1 MGVSEIAE
9 TSPFPGKLLP
19 FQGKAAKSSFASII
33 AE

>member
-1 MGVSEIAE
+1 MDVSEIVK
-9 TSPFPGKLLP
+9 TLPFPGKLLP